1 MKRAEGESLYEP
13 NVAEVLARLG
23 PDDLVLDIGGWACPF
38 NRAQWVID
46 AEPYETRGFYR
57 TFGGQASQG
66 GGKEWFS
73 VETWVLHDICGRKPF
88 PFPDKHFDFVICS
101 HTLEDVRDPL
111 AVCSEIVR
119 VGKRGYIEVPSRAFE
134 TTRGIEQPGLAGLSH
149 HRWLIEIGERR
160 IDFLQKF
167 GLVNEWRYS
176 LPRSYRSRLKGAAA
190 VQWLWWEGDFEFR
203 EIVLRGMPEVEAELA
218 RFVRATAPHADWQL
232 ALDGGRRRTLHLA
245 RRVGE
250 IVRGSA
256 AG

>member
-1 MKRAEGESLYEP
+1 VYEP
-13 NVAEVLARLG
+13 NVEALLARLR

-57 TFGGQASQG
+57 TFGGRASQG
-66 GGKEWFS
+66 GEREWFS
-73 VETWVLHDICGRKPF
+73 AETWVRLDICGRAPF

-111 AVCSEIVR
+111 AVCEEIVR

-134 TTRGIEQPGLAGLSH
+134 STRGIEQSNLAGLSH

-160 IDFLQKF
+160 IDFYPKY
-167 GLVNEWRYS
+167 GLIHDWRYS
-176 LPRSYRSRLKGAAA
+176 LPRAHRKRLGGKGA

-203 EIVLRGMPEVEAELA
+203 EVVRHGMDEVETDLA
-218 RFVRATAPHADWQL
+218 RYVHATCPHPDWKL
-232 ALDGGRRRTLHLA
+232 ALDGKWRRALHLA
-245 RRVGE
+245 RRARQILTAGR
-250 IVRGSA
+250 RGSA
-256 AG
+256 AR